1 MSPDELKAVFKRML
15 LGAAAPV
22 MLGSC
27 GPMVVGSGPPNCQPQ
42 TQRIYFSDAGI
53 PDSGYAYCTDAT
65 ADAGRP
71 AVDCPQFCTG
81 RLPAGRVETDMGTL
95 RGPGGYLA
103 RMAHFEAASVAAF
116 NQLAEELEAHG
127 APRALVDFAKAA
139 AKDEVRHAQAVAALA
154 RKRGVRP
161 PAPRVRATPLRSVFE
176 LALDNAREGCV
187 REAFGALVGLH
198 QAQHATDV
206 EVKRAMHAIAHDEVT
221 HASFSFQLAR
231 YLDSQLDDAQRE
243 QVAAARDEAIG
254 AVLAQALTFED
265 VEWRE
270 AFGLPDADTLYALAR
285 AFHTQFA
292 SA

>member
-22 MLGSC
+22 MLSC
-27 GPMVVGSGPPNCQPQ
+27 SGPTVAGGPPGCQPQ

-53 PDSGYAYCTDAT
+53 PDAGYEYCTDAT

-116 NQLAEELEAHG
+116 NQLAEELEAHR
-127 APRALVDFAKAA
+127 APRALVEFAKAA
-139 AKDEVRHAQAVAALA
+139 AKDEVRHAQAVAVLA

-198 QAQHATDV
+198 QAEHATDLDV
-206 EVKRAMHAIAHDEVT
+206 RRAMHAIAHDEVS

-231 YLDSQLDDAQRE
+231 YLDSQLDDEQRE